1 MRGYNECLG
10 CFWSINIGLI
20 LLVKYLSPKQ
30 LGKAIGVS
38 ESSLKR
44 WIDDGLIDVI
54 RTSGGHRRVE
64 LAEAIRF
71 VRQRGYTVKDPAVLG
86 LAAADEQAGRADD
99 MQVSAY
105 FYDMLVNGRDKEFN
119 ASVTR
124 LYLDGHKIS
133 EIIDGPLC
141 AAMNQIGELWH
152 NNPDG
157 VGIEHRATD
166 ICIRTLGYMH
176 SLLKPSADGA
186 PLAMGGAPAG
196 DMHLIPSL
204 CASLVLAEQGWR
216 EANLGAN
223 TPWDQFV
230 AVARQYRAS
239 LIWVSLTAEP
249 NIDYAKQL
257 TELAHELAAEPCQI
271 IVGGRQLTESIA
283 RLDIDNLHVAGSMV
297 ELQSFS
303 RGLLAAHRS
312 LHYAASSRHPSA
324 SSQAAEQNGHG

>member
-1 MRGYNECLG
+1 M
-10 CFWSINIGLI
+10 
-20 LLVKYLSPKQ
+20 KYLSPKQ
-30 LGKAIGVS
+30 LGQAIGVS

-44 WIDDGLIDVI
+44 WIDDGLVDVI

-86 LAAADEQAGRADD
+86 LIAADDQGGRADD
-99 MQVSAY
+99 TQLSEH

-133 EIIDGPLC
+133 EIIDGPIR

-157 VGIEHRATD
+157 IATEHRATD

-176 SLLKPSADGA
+176 SLIKPPAADA
-186 PLAMGGAPAG
+186 PLAIGGAPAG
-196 DMHLIPSL
+196 DMHLISSL
-204 CASLVLAEQGWR
+204 CVSLVLAEQGWR

-223 TPWDQFV
+223 TPWDQFFGV
-230 AVARQYRAS
+230 ATQEKAS
-239 LIWVSLTAEP
+239 LVWVSMTAEP
-249 NIDYAKQL
+249 NTEYAKKL
-257 TELAHELAAEPCQI
+257 AELAKDLSDVSCQI
-271 IVGGRQLTESIA
+271 IVGGRQLNEDIA
-283 RLDIDNLHVAGSMV
+283 RLDMDNLHTAGSMV

-303 RGLLAAHRS
+303 RGLLAAHKTM
-312 LHYAASSRHPSA
+312 HTTTA
-324 SSQAAEQNGHG
+324 SQATPEQNGQS